1 VSNSPDCSQLRYLLR
16 LTYSHLVRTADSSID
31 PNFAPIPALTCND
44 FTSTSQAHQS
54 QPEAAARHRSV
65 SLEYSQIARWAGET
79 ADQQPWNEVGAMFHA
94 ALEDNEAP
102 HLEYK
107 SVLNSSEASRTR
119 VRVPQQR
126 IFRQCRLRRRRK
138 SRPAT
143 SSILSSGLPL
153 APRGVAPKSAVG
165 YCSNEQDTS
174 TTSTQ
179 STTDPVNVE
188 LMASSLCSFN
198 LGYSTRIN

>member
-1 VSNSPDCSQLRYLLR
+1 MSQ
-16 LTYSHLVRTADSSID
+16 T
-31 PNFAPIPALTCND
+31 
-44 FTSTSQAHQS
+44 HQS
-54 QPEAAARHRSV
+54 QPEAAAHHHRSV
-65 SLEYSQIARWAGET
+65 SPEYSQITRWAGET